1 MKTMLTLILVAAWA
15 VPALG
20 QTDEAENVMPP
31 GPQMDVLAGAPPPP
45 DFEPEPVLESRSA
58 AGDLSLEA
66 AKTSGQA
73 AQSEEKPKRT
83 APPATP
89 PVQAVPDAGGSVAS
103 PSTSVAASAGTVALV
118 ANSQTLS
125 NGLLRLNF
133 RGVAL
138 DQVLTYLSEAAGFII
153 VLDATPRGKVDVWSN
168 TPVTREEAVDLL
180 NSVLNRN
187 GLAAIRNERTLTI
200 VNKDEAKTKHLPVKE
215 GANPANIPNNDEMVT
230 QILPVRFVEVAQ
242 LIKDLQPLVATTT
255 SMTANEAA
263 NSIVMTDT
271 QANIRRV
278 AEIIQAIDQ
287 SAEDV
292 TEVEVFRLQYADPTE
307 MATLL
312 TSVFPDESKSSGSQS
327 PVQFGGR
334 GFPGMFGGRGGG
346 GNQSS
351 SSTGDQ
357 TSRIKKRSRVIAVAD
372 ARTQS
377 VIVSTASGLMD
388 QIRNMVTQLDSN
400 PAKKQKVFVY
410 SLENADAQQV
420 ETVLQE
426 MFETTTTRNNSRNSQ
441 NQNNVLQNR
450 ANQSQTSSGS
460 GTTSRNSSRSGNSGG
475 GGF

>member
-1 MKTMLTLILVAAWA
+1 MKTILTLMLAAAMVA
-15 VPALG
+15 G
-20 QTDEAENVMPP
+20 NFGRAE
-31 GPQMDVLAGAPPPP
+31 D
-45 DFEPEPVLESRSA
+45 A
-58 AGDLSLEA
+58 A
-66 AKTSGQA
+66 TN
-73 AQSEEKPKRT
+73 
-83 APPATP
+83 APPAAEAVTP
-89 PVQAVPDAGGSVAS
+89 VAAPETPVAAPDATNAVTGSVAG
-103 PSTSVAASAGTVALV
+103 PEPAASGIT
-118 ANSQTLS
+118 S

-168 TPVTREEAVDLL
+168 TPVTRDEAVDLL
-180 NSVLNRN
+180 NSVLNKN
-187 GLAAIRNERTLTI
+187 GLAAIRNGRTLNI
-200 VNKDEAKTKHLPVKE
+200 VNKDEAKTKHIPVKQGGKPE
-215 GANPANIPNNDEMVT
+215 DIPNNDEMVT

-242 LIKDLQPLVATTT
+242 LIKDLQPLVATATT
-255 SMTANEAA
+255 MTANEAG

-312 TSVFPDESKSSGSQS
+312 TSVFPDESKSSGSSS

-334 GFPGMFGGRGGG
+334 GGFPGFFGGGRGGG
-346 GNQSS
+346 GNQGSS
-351 SSTGDQ
+351 GSSGDQ

-400 PAKKQKVFVY
+400 PAKKQKVYVY

-420 ETVLQE
+420 EQVLQE
-426 MFETTTTRNNSRNSQ
+426 MFETTTTRNNNRNSQ

-450 ANQSQTSSGS
+450 ANQSQTSGSSSSSSTSRTGNRTGSSLGGS
-460 GTTSRNSSRSGNSGG
+460 G
-475 GGF
+475 GF